1 MMFLILKSREI
12 FAMKKSNNLQHYI
25 DYYLS
30 CRPAFFS
37 FIRPQE
43 GFLFN
48 KNTRYIQSP
57 ILDFGCGD
65 GFFAQMV
72 FGKRTIDIGLDIPE
86 SRISEAKDK
95 NIYKKIISYDGGRI
109 PLKDASISTVISNCV
124 FEHLPNLDENIAEIS
139 RVLKPGGCLLT
150 SVMTNR
156 WNDFLIG
163 KHIFGLTYIKKF
175 EQQQEHLN
183 LLSLKTWETKL
194 HKNNLKPLQTIGY
207 LNQNTSR
214 LLELAH
220 VFSIPSLITRKA
232 CNRWVLFP
240 HWHKPLQLT
249 KVISHILEKSL
260 KTKPAESAA
269 LFIVA
274 QKE

>member
-1 MMFLILKSREI
+1 
-12 FAMKKSNNLQHYI
+12 MKKSNNLQHYI

-65 GFFAQMV
+65 GFFAQIV
-72 FGKRTIDIGLDIPE
+72 FGKGTIDIGLDIPE
-86 SRISEAKDK
+86 SRISEAKVK
-95 NIYKKIISYDGGRI
+95 NIYKKIISYEGGRI

-163 KHIFGLTYIKKF
+163 KHIFGPTYIKKF
-175 EQQQEHLN
+175 EQQQVHLH
-183 LLSLKTWETKL
+183 LLSLDTWKTKL
-194 HKNNLKPLQTIGY
+194 LNNNLKPIQTAGY

-220 VFSIPSLITRKA
+220 VFSIPSLISRKIVK
-232 CNRWVLFP
+232 RWVLFP
-240 HWHKPLQLT
+240 HWHQPLQLT
-249 KVISHILEKSL
+249 KLLTNILNESL
-260 KTKPAESAA
+260 KTKPEESAA

-274 QKE
+274 RKE

>member
-1 MMFLILKSREI
+1 
-12 FAMKKSNNLQHYI
+12 MKQTNSLQRYI

-30 CRPAFFS
+30 FRPAFFS

-48 KNTRYIQSP
+48 KNSRYIQSP

-65 GFFAQMV
+65 GFFAEMV
-72 FGKRTIDIGLDIPE
+72 FGKGKIEIGLDIPE
-86 SRISEAKDK
+86 SRITEAKDK

-109 PLKDASISTVISNCV
+109 PLKDASVTTVISNCV
-124 FEHLPNLDENIAEIS
+124 FEHLPNLDKNIAEIS
-139 RVLKPGGCLLT
+139 RVLKPGGYLLT

-156 WNDFLIG
+156 WNAFLIG
-163 KHIFGLTYIKKF
+163 KHVFGPTYIKKF
-175 EQQQEHLN
+175 EQQQAHLN

-194 HKNNLKPLQTIGY
+194 HKNKLKPIQTIGY

-220 VFSIPSLITRKA
+220 LFSIPSLITRKA
-232 CNRWVLFP
+232 FNRWVLLA
-240 HWHKPLQLT
+240 HWHKPLQLS
-249 KVISHILEKSL
+249 KFIGNILNKSL